1 MAIADLIIQ
10 YGEDD
15 KIIAIDYL
23 GDELEWFK
31 ELGNERF
38 LNETLS
44 DAFGDIKNH
53 DILELNTKLF
63 KVQFVTLGTQK
74 QLLLSQDSLMLS
86 LFKETI
92 DKVSEGIQ
100 IFDRNGYFIHG
111 NPASEALEGYDI
123 NDFKGKHLLDL
134 YDLSE
139 EMSTTLS
146 VIRTKKP
153 VINRCDRFQ
162 AKNNKELVTINS
174 GYPLIIRDEI
184 FGACVFESDL
194 SVINNIKN
202 RSFNLE
208 AFIRNEQPVLN
219 QNMYTFK
226 KIIHQ
231 SEKMEECIRFAKKI
245 ALTHVNVMITGE
257 TGTGKEMFAQSI
269 HNFSPR
275 ADKPF
280 VDVNCSAVPSNL
292 VESLFF
298 GTEKGA
304 FTGSMTKKGFFELA
318 EGGTLFLDEINAMSM
333 EMQAKLLRVL
343 QEKRYQRIGGS
354 QYHQCNVRVIT
365 ACNED
370 PQTLIEHQMM
380 RKDFFYRISS
390 LTVHIPPLKERKE
403 DIALLAA
410 HFSQQLCTEYGK
422 PDMALSA
429 ELLEILKHHEWP
441 GNVRELRHVIEHA
454 VHQSSLEDLVFDL
467 SHFPAYLTK
476 DSSVALSNRNTSADG
491 HVNHPSIPEY
501 QTLNDLLDAYEQT
514 VVEEALER
522 AEGNISRAAKTLGL
536 SRQNLQYRIR
546 KFEAFRNGQ
555 QKKEVESD
563 DKKQK

>member
-1 MAIADLIIQ
+1 MAIADLMIQ
-10 YGEDD
+10 YGDD
-15 KIIAIDYL
+15 DRIIAIEYL
-23 GDELEWFK
+23 GEDPEWFK
-31 ELGNERF
+31 ALGSERYVNEK
-38 LNETLS
+38 LS
-44 DAFGDIKNH
+44 SAFGDIKNH
-53 DILELNTKLF
+53 DILELGSKLF
-63 KVQFVTLGTQK
+63 KVQFTSIGANK

-86 LFKETI
+86 LFKETL

-100 IFDRNGYFIHG
+100 IFDRSGYLIHG

-123 NDFKGKHLLDL
+123 NEFKGRHLLDIYEL
-134 YDLSE
+134 TE

-146 VIRTKKP
+146 VLRTKKP

-174 GYPLIIRDEI
+174 GYPLMIQDELY
-184 FGACVFESDL
+184 GACVFESDL
-194 SVINNIKN
+194 SVINKIKN
-202 RSFNLE
+202 QSFNLE
-208 AFIRNEQPVLN
+208 AFIRNEQPLLN
-219 QNMYTFK
+219 PNMYTFK

-231 SEKMEECIRFAKKI
+231 SEKMAECIRFAKKI

-292 VESLFF
+292 VEILFF

-370 PQTLIEHQMM
+370 PQALIEQQLM
-380 RKDFFYRISS
+380 RKDFYYRISALS
-390 LTVHIPPLKERKE
+390 IHIPPLKDRKE
-403 DIALLAA
+403 DIGLLAA
-410 HFSQQLCTEYGK
+410 HFARQ
-422 PDMALSA
+422 LSA
-429 ELLEILKHHEWP
+429 ECGKPSLTFTPDMLDVLHHHDWP

-454 VHQSSLEDLVFDL
+454 VHQSSVEEQAFNLA
-467 SHFPAYLTK
+467 HFPAYLTK
-476 DSSVALSNRNTSADG
+476 GLSVIHSTFNTTADG
-491 HVNHPSIPEY
+491 HPTPPIPPSAE
-501 QTLNDLLDAYEQT
+501 TLNDLLDAYEQS
-514 VVEEALER
+514 VVQAALDR
-522 AEGNISRAAKTLGL
+522 ANGNISKAAKALGL

-546 KFEAFRNGQ
+546 KFEAL
-555 QKKEVESD
+555 KP
-563 DKKQK
+563 

>member
-10 YGEDD
+10 YSEDD

-31 ELGNERF
+31 ELGSERF
-38 LNETLS
+38 LNEKLF

-63 KVQFVTLGTQK
+63 KVQFVKLGTQK

-111 NPASEALEGYDI
+111 NPASEALEGYDTI
-123 NDFKGKHLLDL
+123 DFKGKHLLDL

-174 GYPLIIRDEI
+174 GFPLMIQDEI
-184 FGACVFESDL
+184 YGACAFESDL

-231 SEKMEECIRFAKKI
+231 SEKMAECIRFAKKI

-370 PQTLIEHQMM
+370 PQSLIDQQMM
-380 RKDFFYRISS
+380 RKDFYYRISALS
-390 LTVHIPPLKERKE
+390 VHIPPLKDRKE
-403 DIALLAA
+403 DIAMLAA
-410 HFSQQLCTEYGK
+410 HFAQRLCEEYGK
-422 PDMALSA
+422 PNLTLTPDMLD
-429 ELLEILKHHEWP
+429 ILTHHDWP

-454 VHQSSLEDLVFDL
+454 VHQANVEEQVFSLA
-467 SHFPAYLTK
+467 HFPVYLTK
-476 DSSVALSNRNTSADG
+476 GVSVIHTAISDSADG
-491 HVNHPSIPEY
+491 HSIPQLPPQS
-501 QTLNDLLDAYEQT
+501 QTLNDLLDAYEQN
-514 VVEEALER
+514 VVREALNR
-522 AEGNISRAAKTLGL
+522 CNGNISRAAKSLGL

-546 KFEAFRNGQ
+546 KFEALSHEQ
-555 QKKEVESD
+555 DQE
-563 DKKQK
+563 QT

>member
-1 MAIADLIIQ
+1 MAIADLMIQ
-10 YGEDD
+10 YGDD
-15 KIIAIDYL
+15 EKIIAIDYL
-23 GDELEWFK
+23 GEDPDWFND
-31 ELGNERF
+31 LGSERYVNEK
-38 LNETLS
+38 LS
-44 DAFGDIKNH
+44 SAFGDIKNH
-53 DILELNTKLF
+53 DILELGSKLF
-63 KVQFVTLGTQK
+63 KVQFTSIGANKL
-74 QLLLSQDSLMLS
+74 LLLSQDSLMLS
-86 LFKETI
+86 LFKETL

-100 IFDRNGYFIHG
+100 IFDRSGYLLHG

-123 NDFKGKHLLDL
+123 NEFKGRHLLDIYEL
-134 YDLSE
+134 TE

-146 VIRTKKP
+146 VLRTKKP

-174 GYPLIIRDEI
+174 GYPLMIQDEI
-184 FGACVFESDL
+184 YGACVFESDL
-194 SVINNIKN
+194 SVINKIKN
-202 RSFNLE
+202 QSFNLE
-208 AFIRNEQPVLN
+208 AFIRNEQPLLN
-219 QNMYTFK
+219 PNMYTFK

-231 SEKMEECIRFAKKI
+231 SEKMAECIRFAKKI
-245 ALTHVNVMITGE
+245 ALTHVNDMITGE

-370 PQTLIEHQMM
+370 PQTLIEQQLM
-380 RKDFFYRISS
+380 RKDFFYRISALS
-390 LTVHIPPLKERKE
+390 VHIPTLKDRKE

-410 HFSQQLCTEYGK
+410 HFARQLSAEYGK
-422 PDMALSA
+422 PSLTLTPDMLDV
-429 ELLEILKHHEWP
+429 LHHHDWP

-454 VHQSSLEDLVFDL
+454 VHQSSVEEQIFSL

-476 DSSVALSNRNTSADG
+476 DLSVLHSPFKTSADG
-491 HVNHPSIPEY
+491 HPTHPIPPRTK
-501 QTLNDLLDAYEQT
+501 TLNDLLDVYEQT
-514 VVEEALER
+514 VVQEALDR
-522 AEGNISRAAKTLGL
+522 ANGNISRAAKALGI

-546 KFEAFRNGQ
+546 KFEAL
-555 QKKEVESD
+555 KP
-563 DKKQK
+563 

>member
-1 MAIADLIIQ
+1 MAIADLMIQ
-10 YGEDD
+10 YGDD
-15 KIIAIDYL
+15 DRIIAIEYL
-23 GDELEWFK
+23 GEDPEWFK
-31 ELGNERF
+31 ALGSERY
-38 LNETLS
+38 LS
-44 DAFGDIKNH
+44 EKLSSAFGDIKNH
-53 DILELNTKLF
+53 DILELNNKLF
-63 KVQFVTLGTQK
+63 KVQFTLIGTNK
-74 QLLLSQDSLMLS
+74 LLLLSQDGLMLS
-86 LFKETI
+86 LFKESL

-100 IFDRNGYFIHG
+100 IFDRNGYLIHG

-123 NDFKGKHLLDL
+123 NAFRGKHLLDI
-134 YDLSE
+134 YELSE

-146 VIRTKKP
+146 VLRTKKP
-153 VINRCDRFQ
+153 VINRCDRFR

-174 GYPLIIRDEI
+174 GYPLMIRDELY
-184 FGACVFESDL
+184 GACVFESDL
-194 SVINNIKN
+194 SVINKIKN
-202 RSFNLE
+202 QSFDLE
-208 AFIRNEQPVLN
+208 AFIRNEQPLLN
-219 QNMYTFK
+219 PSMYTFK

-231 SEKMEECIRFAKKI
+231 SEKMAECIRFAKKI

-318 EGGTLFLDEINAMSM
+318 EGGTLFLDEINAMGM

-370 PQTLIEHQMM
+370 PQSLIDQQLM
-380 RKDFFYRISS
+380 RKDFYYRISALS
-390 LTVHIPPLKERKE
+390 VHIPTLKDRKE

-410 HFSQQLCTEYGK
+410 HFARQLSEEYGK
-422 PDMALSA
+422 PGLTLTPDMLDV
-429 ELLEILKHHEWP
+429 LNHHDWP

-454 VHQSSLEDLVFDL
+454 VHQANVEEQEFKL

-476 DSSVALSNRNTSADG
+476 DLSVIHSTFKTSADG
-491 HVNHPSIPEY
+491 HPTQPIPPSAK
-501 QTLNDLLDAYEQT
+501 TLNDLLDAYEQN
-514 VVEEALER
+514 VVQEALDR
-522 AEGNISRAAKTLGL
+522 ANGNISKAAKALGL

-546 KFEAFRNGQ
+546 KFEAL
-555 QKKEVESD
+555 KP
-563 DKKQK
+563 